1 MCQSVTI
8 TLCRLEESHVKLT
21 RRNIFAFVTS
31 LALVASMTACSKTSA
46 VDSASCTD
54 TVTPDTLT
62 IATGDPAYS
71 PWVADDKPESGKGFE
86 AAVAY
91 AVAGKLGY
99 TNDQVKWVRTS
110 FDSAIAPGKKN
121 FDFNIQQFTITDE
134 RKKAVDFSSP
144 YYTAPQAIV
153 TYAGSPIEDFT
164 SLAELKNARLGVG
177 IGTTSLDAA
186 KEQIGVE
193 PQVFNDNAAGVTA
206 LKNGQVDG
214 LVVDL
219 PTALYLAAVE
229 VENGKV
235 LGQLPS
241 SGGGDEF
248 GLLLAKD
255 SPLTQCVSDAVD
267 SLKKD
272 GALDTIT
279 QQWME
284 TDSVALVLK

>member
-1 MCQSVTI
+1 MKSTHKKFWITIASVTLI
-8 TLCRLEESHVKLT
+8 
-21 RRNIFAFVTS
+21 AS
-31 LALVASMTACSKTSA
+31 LSACSKSSSQATG
-46 VDSASCTD
+46 CTD

-62 IATGDPAYS
+62 IATGNPAYS
-71 PWVADDKPESGKGFE
+71 PWVEDDKPESGKGFE

-91 AVAGKLGY
+91 AVAEKLGY
-99 TNDQVKWVRTS
+99 AKDAVTWVRTP
-110 FDSAIAPGKKN
+110 FDSVIAPGKKN

-144 YYTAPQAIV
+144 YYTAPQAVV
-153 TYAGSPIEDFT
+153 TYEGSPIAGVTD
-164 SLAELKNARLGVG
+164 LAGLKSAKLGVA

-186 KEQIGVE
+186 KNQIGVD

-229 VENGKV
+229 VEGGMV

-241 SGGGDEF
+241 DGSGDQF

-255 SPLTQCVSDAVD
+255 SPLTKCVSDAVD
-267 SLKKD
+267 ALKED
-272 GALDTIT
+272 GTLDSIAT
-279 QQWME
+279 QWME
-284 TDSVALVLK
+284 SDSVARVLN